1 MMGKIL
7 KKGEYVMSD
16 EKKIIRNIE
25 SRSTHTDTI
34 TMSAGG
40 LCCGLRKE
48 YVDGELKK
56 VQVTLD
62 RAGYAPFRESS
73 GSALYMDAASLDA
86 AIALL
91 QAARKELENG

>member
-7 KKGEYVMSD
+7 KKGEYVMSE
-16 EKKIIRNIE
+16 EKHIVKHVE

-34 TMSAGG
+34 TMNAGG
-40 LCCGLRKE
+40 MACGVRKE

-62 RAGYAPFRESS
+62 RAGYTPFRESS
-73 GSALYMDAASLDA
+73 GGALFMDATNLDA

-91 QAARKELENG
+91 QAARKEIES